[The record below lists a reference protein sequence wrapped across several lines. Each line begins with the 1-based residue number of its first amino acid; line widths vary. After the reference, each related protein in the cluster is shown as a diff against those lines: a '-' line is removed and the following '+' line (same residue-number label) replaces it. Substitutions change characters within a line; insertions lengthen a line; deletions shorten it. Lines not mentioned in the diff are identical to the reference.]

1 MNHREHG
8 IEDLCATGAER
19 YEQALREGRISAADA
34 ADAPCLTDLGLL
46 HPAVD
51 DLGRLE
57 PVAPA
62 ALLSHLLRG
71 SRARIAEER
80 RREDRLVELFEP
92 LMRVETGHRTH
103 TDTPTLRVL
112 SGTERINGAIG
123 DAMGQAARELLCI
136 QPNVQYGTE
145 RGRKAQVVAMDRDQA
160 LLDRGG
166 RIRTLYQHTQ
176 RHLPLV
182 HARYE
187 ELRGEAQART
197 LDELPGRLIVIDHTV
212 AFIPA
217 DEDGRLA
224 LEVRHPALLR
234 FFVTAFDRLW
244 RLATPMY
251 PEAVQ
256 RPSLHGITP
265 RQRAIAALLVEGH
278 TDTAVADRLGMNVR
292 TARVHIARLTATLG
306 SESRAQLGYLIARSG
321 ILDQEP

>member
-1 MNHREHG
+1 MSHRGHG
-8 IEDLCATGAER
+8 IEELCDAGTELYAR
-19 YEQALREGRISAADA
+19 ALRDGHLRAVDA

-62 ALLSHLLRG
+62 ALLGHLLRG
-71 SRARIAEER
+71 SRTRVAEER
-80 RREDRLVELFEP
+80 RREDRLVALFEP
-92 LMRVETGHRTH
+92 LTRLETRHGRPA
-103 TDTPTLRVL
+103 DTPTLRIL

-123 DAMGQAARELLCI
+123 DAMADATEEVLCI
-136 QPNVQYGTE
+136 QSHAGLTGP
-145 RGRKAQVVAMDRDQA
+145 RGEAAGEAAFARDQA
-160 LLDRGG
+160 VLDRGA
-166 RIRTLYQHTQ
+166 RMRALYQHTL
-176 RHLPLV
+176 RHLPSV
-182 HARYE
+182 YGNFE
-187 ELRGEAQART
+187 QLRGDIAVRG
-197 LDELPGRLIVIDHTV
+197 LDELPDRLIVIDRTV
-212 AFIPA
+212 AFVPA
-217 DEDGRLA
+217 GDDGRLA

-251 PEAVQ
+251 PQAVE
-256 RPSLHGITP
+256 RPSLNGVTP

-278 TDTAVADRLGMNVR
+278 TDAAIAERLGMNVR
-292 TARVHIARLTATLG
+292 TARVHIARLAATLG